1 MAAVDAIRSSSKVSN
16 NDLILCPLPNI
27 IFHSQPMI
35 ITLVPRA
42 QEAGT
47 REMTVVWFFIE
58 KCITNGRVFDT
69 DF

>member
-1 MAAVDAIRSSSKVSN
+1 
-16 NDLILCPLPNI
+16 
-27 IFHSQPMI
+27 MI